1 MGILRFFESGMSVR
15 QTTLQKVLTGRMNP
29 IERRIK
35 LLERRRSRLFERN
48 QSAIEA
54 SASGGDVEEDDSEE
68 VDEQTDDDEDNFPI
82 PPSKGVEITVE
93 SPTRDQIRSANAVAD
108 KYPNS
113 ENVVLT
119 ERGTIRVNQSS
130 GGGFELE
137 VRDVLE
143 RELGIVH
150 GSGSTD
156 SSAPSMSEVIQQP

>member
-1 MGILRFFESGMSVR
+1 MGILRLFESGMSLR
-15 QTTLQKVLTGRMNP
+15 QTTLQKVLTGQMNP
-29 IERRIK
+29 LERRLK
-35 LLERRRSRLFERN
+35 LLERRRSRLFERD

-54 SASGGDVEEDDSEE
+54 STSGDSIEEDDAEE
-68 VDEQTDDDEDNFPI
+68 VDEQTDDDKDNFPI
-82 PPSKGVEITVE
+82 PPSKEVEITTE
-93 SPTRDQIRSANAVAD
+93 SPTKDQIRSANAVAA

>member
-1 MGILRFFESGMSVR
+1 MGLLRFFESGMSMR
-15 QTTLQKVLTGRMNP
+15 QTTLQKVLAGRMNP
-29 IERRIK
+29 VERRLK
-35 LLERRRSRLFERN
+35 LLERRRSRLFERD

-54 SASGGDVEEDDSEE
+54 SAPEADIEEDSEE
-68 VDEQTDDDEDNFPI
+68 VDEQTDDDGDDFPL
-82 PPSKGVEITVE
+82 PLNKNVEVAAE
-93 SPTRDQIRSANAVAD
+93 SPTKDQIRSANAVAG

-113 ENVVLT
+113 ESVVLT

>member
-15 QTTLQKVLTGRMNP
+15 QTTLQKVLAGQMNP
-29 IERRIK
+29 IERRLK

-54 SASGGDVEEDDSEE
+54 SASGGNVEEDDAGE
-68 VDEQTDDDEDNFPI
+68 VDEQTDNDGDDFPL
-82 PPSKGVEITVE
+82 PLSKDVEVAPE
-93 SPTRDQIRSANAVAD
+93 SPTKDQIRSANAVAG

-113 ENVVLT
+113 ESVVLT